1 MLVWRKDEH
10 VSSVA
15 IQKPVAKDTK
25 TAAVNKRASHREEE
39 EGGLPSVDPT
49 KAVNKKK

>member
-39 EGGLPSVDPT
+39 GGLPSVDPT
-49 KAVNKKK
+49 KAVSKKK